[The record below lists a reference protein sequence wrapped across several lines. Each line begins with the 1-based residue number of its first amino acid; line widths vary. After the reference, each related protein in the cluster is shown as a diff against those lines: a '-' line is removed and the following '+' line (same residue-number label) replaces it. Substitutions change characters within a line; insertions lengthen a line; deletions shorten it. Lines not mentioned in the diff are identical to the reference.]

1 MTAGGPSAMA
11 PHGSSVRPL
20 AATLLPLLVVVFAG
34 FLVIGL
40 ALPVLPLHV
49 HQGLSLG
56 TFAVGLVTGS
66 QFAAALVTR
75 MWAGNHADTNGAKRA
90 VTAGL
95 LAASAA
101 GVLYL
106 ISLAFEGTTAGAI
119 LLAGRFVL
127 GGGESFLV
135 TGALG
140 WGMVLAGPA
149 NTGKVI
155 AWVGTAMYGA
165 FAAGAPVGS
174 LLFASEGFRA
184 IALATL
190 VLPLAT
196 LLLVGPME
204 GVAPTARARPSLWE
218 VLGAVWVPGVGLAL
232 CSIGFGAITA
242 FVALLFAQRG
252 WTPGWPAFTS
262 FAACFM
268 LARIALG
275 HLVDRFGGLRI
286 AVISLFVEAAGQAV
300 LWLAPSAGTA
310 VFGAALTGL
319 GYSLIYP
326 ALGVEAVRQAP
337 PESRALTMGA
347 YTACLDLALGLG
359 TPALGVAA
367 AQLGIGSV
375 FLVSAGVVSSGLLV
389 PLLIFRAG
397 ANASH
402 RLDVRLE
409 ADSRLAVYSFSIVAE
424 TYCGSGV
431 HHVVRLRSCS
441 CTSLVCV
448 RPSHLDRSR

>member
-1 MTAGGPSAMA
+1 MSMGVPVAASSALPA
-11 PHGSSVRPL
+11 PRSV
-20 AATLLPLLVVVFAG
+20 AATLLPLLAVVFAG

-49 HQGLSLG
+49 HQELGLG

-75 MWAGNHADTNGAKRA
+75 MWAGNHADTRGAKRA

-106 ISLAFEGTTAGAI
+106 ASLQFTGSTAGTI

-149 NTGKVI
+149 HTGKVI
-155 AWVGTAMYGA
+155 SWVGTAMYGA
-165 FAAGAPVGS
+165 FAAGAPLGS
-174 LLFASEGFRA
+174 YLYVQDGFRA

-196 LLLVGPME
+196 LLPVWWMQ
-204 GVAPTARARPSLWE
+204 GVAPTARSRPSMWGILKT
-218 VLGAVWVPGVGLAL
+218 VWVPGVGLAL
-232 CSIGFGAITA
+232 GSIGFGAITA

-252 WTPGWPAFTS
+252 WLPGWPAFTS

-268 LARIALG
+268 LARILLG
-275 HLVDRFGGLRI
+275 HLVDRFGGVRI
-286 AVISLFVEAAGQAV
+286 AAASIAIEAAGQAV
-300 LWLAPSAGTA
+300 LWIAPSSA
-310 VFGAALTGL
+310 VAVLGAAITGL
-319 GYSLIYP
+319 GYSLVYP

-337 PESRALTMGA
+337 PESRALAMGA

-375 FLVSAGVVSSGLLV
+375 FLVSTAVVCCGLLV
-389 PLLIFRAG
+389 PLCIVRRRSAG
-397 ANASH
+397 TLTGRTGA
-402 RLDVRLE
+402 
-409 ADSRLAVYSFSIVAE
+409 
-424 TYCGSGV
+424 
-431 HHVVRLRSCS
+431 
-441 CTSLVCV
+441 
-448 RPSHLDRSR
+448 